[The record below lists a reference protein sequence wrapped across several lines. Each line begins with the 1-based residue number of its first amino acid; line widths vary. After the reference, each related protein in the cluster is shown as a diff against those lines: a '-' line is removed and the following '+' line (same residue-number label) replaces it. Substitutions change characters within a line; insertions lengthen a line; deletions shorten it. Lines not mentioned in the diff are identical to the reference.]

1 MPCTKSRANTKVMYA
16 TGAGQG
22 NGDNERYQLGQRR
35 HRCQDD
41 PCIHSDASRG
51 DPCEDDA
58 RQLTGFTILGNV
70 PESAA
75 SRLVNTTRL

>member
-35 HRCQDD
+35 HRYQDD
-41 PCIHSDASRG
+41 PA
-51 DPCEDDA
+51 
-58 RQLTGFTILGNV
+58 FT
-70 PESAA
+70 PTRRAA
-75 SRLVNTTRL
+75 TPVRMTRAN

>member
-22 NGDNERYQLGQRR
+22 NGDNEHYQLGQRR

-41 PCIHSDASRG
+41 PSIYPDAPRG
-51 DPCEDDA
+51 DPSEDDA
-58 RQLTGFTILGNV
+58 RQLIGFTILGNV
-70 PESAA
+70 PKSAV